1 MGIQHFLISME
12 KMLKGKAEWS
22 GSPGRE
28 KGVRTTNTLLSD
40 VSNQSQQDF
49 HVFTYKIEYSESIG
63 SNTFIK
69 EVNTKMKKKSK
80 IENFIKKTEGYFYSF
95 FLLFFCRLYRLNLSF
110 LYCLCFIVVVSISS
124 PADIKLSS
132 LKMRSFCTAD
142 TGNIPCWHTTN

>member
-69 EVNTKMKKKSK
+69 EVNTKMKKKVKQK
-80 IENFIKKTEGYFYSF
+80 ILLKRQRDIFTASFYF
-95 FLLFFCRLYRLNLSF
+95 FFCRLYRLNLSF